1 MTHLSDS
8 DPSAGCEE
16 VVNIASTL
24 SARQL
29 GLKMKHEAIIDAA
42 TDL

>member
-8 DPSAGCEE
+8 DPSAGREE

-29 GLKMKHEAIIDAA
+29 GLKIEHKAIIDAV
-42 TDL
+42 TD